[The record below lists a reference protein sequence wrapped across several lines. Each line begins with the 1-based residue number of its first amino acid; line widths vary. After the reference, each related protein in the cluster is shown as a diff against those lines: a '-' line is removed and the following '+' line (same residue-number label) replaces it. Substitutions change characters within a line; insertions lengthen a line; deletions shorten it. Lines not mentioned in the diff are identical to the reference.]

1 MKKLLAILLLWIP
14 FSLAAI
20 VAIPVLLYG
29 LLTEDESIWKP
40 IGRAM
45 DKLLAAL
52 LRFSGE
58 HTLSAELG
66 AANRLQWLRKLLDS
80 VVADHCW
87 KSAQAEGLIK

>member
-29 LLTEDESIWKP
+29 LLTEDESIWEP
-40 IGRAM
+40 VGRAM

-52 LRFSGE
+52 FGFSGN
-58 HTLSAELG
+58 HTLSAEL
-66 AANRLQWLRKLLDS
+66 AISYRLQLLRKFLDLIE
-80 VVADHCW
+80 AEHCE
-87 KSAQAEGLIK
+87 KSARAEGLIK